1 VTTTVI
7 IGGGIVG
14 ACAAHFLRM
23 AEAGGV
29 IVLERDPSYRF
40 ASTTLSAASVRTQ
53 FTLEL
58 NVRMSLFGSAFL
70 DALAGRTDI
79 GLVRR
84 GYLIVATEAGAAGL
98 RESHAMQ
105 EAAGARAAWLDR
117 GGLSRRFPWLNTDD
131 LTAGTL
137 GLAHEGWFDA
147 YALLRAVRAEAA
159 TQGAR
164 FLRDEAVALEM
175 KGDRVRA
182 VRTASG
188 ERIAA
193 DHVVNAAGPA
203 AGHVAALAGVA
214 LPVEARKRTVFVLR
228 APLDAPD
235 MPLVFDISGAW
246 VRPEG
251 DGYIAGVAPPE
262 ARDRRADG
270 DFEPDMQLLE
280 DALWPAL
287 AHRIPAFERLR
298 VARAWAGHYEVCT
311 LDHNAVI
318 GPHPEIGNLIF
329 ANGFSGHGVQHAP
342 AAGRGVAEL
351 VRHGRYVSLDLSP
364 FGYERV
370 RDGRMMPERNIY

>member
-1 VTTTVI
+1 MTTII

-14 ACAAHFLRM
+14 CCAALFLR
-23 AEAGGV
+23 EIGAGETV
-29 IVLERDPSYRF
+29 VLERDPAYRH
-40 ASTTLSAASVRTQ
+40 ASTTLSAASIRTQ
-53 FTLEL
+53 FTLPL
-58 NVRMSLFGSAFL
+58 NVRMSLFGSGFL
-70 DALAGRTDI
+70 DAMAEEAEI

-84 GYLIVATEAGAAGL
+84 GYLLVATEAGRDAL
-98 RESHAMQ
+98 RESRAMQ
-105 EAAGARAAWLDR
+105 IAQGARIAWLERDD
-117 GGLSRRFPWLNTDD
+117 LARRFPWLNAED
-131 LTAGTL
+131 LAAGTH

-147 YALLRAVRAEAA
+147 HALLHAVRAGAIRR
-159 TQGAR
+159 GAR
-164 FLRDEAVALEM
+164 FLHDEATGLDMRDGRIV
-175 KGDRVRA
+175 A
-182 VRTASG
+182 VRTAAG
-188 ERIAA
+188 LRLPAG
-193 DHVVNAAGPA
+193 HVVNAAGPS
-203 AGHVAALAGVA
+203 AGAVAALAGVA

-235 MPLVFDISGAW
+235 MPLVFDNSGAW

-251 DGYIAGVAPPE
+251 AGFIAGIAPPE
-262 ARDRRADG
+262 AQDPRADG
-270 DFEPDMQLLE
+270 DFEPDMGLLE

-287 AHRIPAFERLR
+287 AHRIPAFERIR

-318 GPHPEIGNLIF
+318 GPHPEIGNLLF

-370 RDGRMMPERNIY
+370 RDGRPMPERNIY